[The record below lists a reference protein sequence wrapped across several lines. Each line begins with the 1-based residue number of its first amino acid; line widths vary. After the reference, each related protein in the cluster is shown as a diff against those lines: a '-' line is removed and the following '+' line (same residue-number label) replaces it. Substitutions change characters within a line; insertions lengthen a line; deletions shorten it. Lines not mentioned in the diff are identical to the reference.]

1 MSTQLAPYDDESG
14 PFSRRQLAAAQRIQ
28 ASTELELYR
37 YFLEARALAD
47 CDRFDTQAVADATRC
62 ALDEEIALLD
72 LGLAQAGQSAAKL
85 ALVAR
90 HVERLAN
97 INDRRIS
104 RRFGG

>member
-1 MSTQLAPYDDESG
+1 MSTQLAPYDDDMG
-14 PFSRRQLAAAQRIQ
+14 PFSRRQQAAAQRSQ

-37 YFLEARALAD
+37 YFLEARAVAD
-47 CDRFDTQAVADATRC
+47 RDRFDTQAVADATRC
-62 ALDEEIALLD
+62 ALGEEIGLLD
-72 LGLAQAGQSAAKL
+72 FGLAQAGQSAAKL